1 MGSVQKGVT
10 MKMGIHKFKT
20 IKGNTFVVEIGK
32 SMTYGHV
39 EAPNGDWV
47 EFYGSISI
55 PELDEQDGQTIIVF
69 TQFTTQSLRGIAIRP
84 VITLG

>member
-10 MKMGIHKFKT
+10 MKMGIHKFST
-20 IKGNTFVVEIGK
+20 LRGNTFIVEIGS

-39 EAPNGDWV
+39 ENPEGDWV
-47 EFYGSISI
+47 AYYGSISI
-55 PELDEQDGQTIIVF
+55 PELGEQDGQTIITF
-69 TQFTTQSLRGIAIRP
+69 TEFSSQRLCGVAIRP

>member
-1 MGSVQKGVT
+1 
-10 MKMGIHKFKT
+10 MKMGIHKFST
-20 IKGNTFVVEIGK
+20 LRGNTFIVEIGS

-55 PELDEQDGQTIIVF
+55 PELRKQDGQTFIVF
-69 TQFTTQSLRGIAIRP
+69 TEFTTQSLRGIAIRP
-84 VITLG
+84 VITLA